1 MPVWTYLWPRQSC
14 GSLPPAIKYLTINK
28 MKHSTKIVQFALV
41 ALVGIFL
48 GWVLFH
54 QPKPK
59 DKPQQEAKK
68 EIWTCSMHPQIRMD
82 KPGKCPICGMDL
94 IPLVTDGGS
103 TLDSTALY

>member
-1 MPVWTYLWPRQSC
+1 
-14 GSLPPAIKYLTINK
+14 

-94 IPLVTDGGS
+94 IPLEQNTAL
-103 TLDSTALY
+103 LDSDAIIMTPEAVKLAEVQTSIVSHQNLVK